1 MIPKDILITGATGF
15 IGIHTVRALLKC
27 GYRVHI
33 LVRPSSDLSV
43 LGECSSQI
51 IVHSVDIMDR
61 EAVISA
67 IKLAV
72 PSHIFHLATSTIMS
86 GKTADAKTLLAT
98 NIEGTI
104 NLMDAA
110 SHIGVSSFIN
120 MGSFLEYGPK
130 NHPVTEDE
138 RCDPVELYAVT
149 KLAAT
154 LYGQGLARRT
164 GFPCITFRLFTP
176 YGPGIQKGRLVRTL
190 VEKVRDGEEVP
201 LVKRTIAR
209 DFIYVED
216 IPALLIE
223 AATHASV
230 HAGEIFNLGSGICT
244 TMQELVRR
252 VEGVVGVPARVQ
264 WNAFP
269 LQSYDCE
276 LWEADMNKT
285 FSAFAWRPKTSLED
299 GLRRLVALLT

>member
-1 MIPKDILITGATGF
+1 MMAEDVLVTGATGF
-15 IGIHTVRALLKC
+15 IGLHTVRALLRC

-33 LVRPSSDLSV
+33 LIRPSSDLSALV
-43 LGECSSQI
+43 ECANKI
-51 IVHSVDIMDR
+51 VVHSVDITNR
-61 EAVISA
+61 EAVITI
-67 IKLAV
+67 IKDIAPV
-72 PSHIFHLATSTIMS
+72 HIFHLATSTIMS

-130 NHPVTEDE
+130 NHPVAEDE
-138 RCDPVELYAVT
+138 RCDPAELYAVT

-190 VEKVRDGEEVP
+190 IEKVRDGEEVP

-209 DFIYVED
+209 DFVYVED

-223 AATHASV
+223 AATHASR
-230 HAGEIFNLGSGICT
+230 HAGEIFNLGSGTHT
-244 TMQELVRR
+244 TMQELVRQ
-252 VEGVVGVPARVQ
+252 VEKAVGAEARAQ
-264 WNAFP
+264 WDAFP
-269 LQSYDCE
+269 TLSYDSE
-276 LWEADMNKT
+276 LWKANMKKT
-285 FSAFAWRPKTSLED
+285 FSTFSWRPETPLEE
-299 GLRRLVALLT
+299 GLQRVVAHLT

>member
-1 MIPKDILITGATGF
+1 MTSRDVLITGATGF
-15 IGIHTVRALLKC
+15 IGLHTVHALLKG
-27 GYRVHI
+27 GYRVHV
-33 LVRPSSDLSV
+33 LTRPSSDISV
-43 LGECSSQI
+43 LGECANK
-51 IVHSVDIMDR
+51 IVVHTVDITDR
-61 EAVISA
+61 EAVFA
-67 IKLAV
+67 VIKLAA
-72 PSHIFHLATSTIMS
+72 PTHIFHLATSTIMS

-110 SHIGVSSFIN
+110 AHVGVPSFIN

-130 NHPVTEDE
+130 SRPVAEDE

-190 VEKVRDGEEVP
+190 IEKVRAGEEVP

-223 AATHASV
+223 ASNHASGHV
-230 HAGEIFNLGSGICT
+230 GEIFNLGSGTHT
-244 TMQELVRR
+244 TMQELVQR
-252 VEGVVGVPARVQ
+252 VEDAVGAKARVQ
-264 WNAFP
+264 WDVFP
-269 LQSYDCE
+269 TLSYDSE
-276 LWEADMNKT
+276 LWEADMKKT
-285 FSAFAWRPKTSLED
+285 FSAFSWRPETSLEE
-299 GLRRLVALLT
+299 GLRRVVAHLS